1 MSLVR
6 AVIVGCQIATGHDC
20 QLGVSSTNMLRSM
33 VRPKHDTCRFFE
45 GNGRPRI
52 TGRVRKQRHRGQA
65 FEVVLSLPILLIA
78 TLAIL
83 EIGILFLVQ
92 QTVTTAAGDGV
103 REAAKVGA
111 TTGSIV
117 SAVLRDLAVNNIK
130 NSADYLIRIEYYGGS
145 TATAGTYSPPPPLP
159 PLPTLTANQVLVTV
173 WVRPTNAANQPV
185 PNWLSTLWCVFQNWA
200 FQVSALAYLE

>member
-6 AVIVGCQIATGHDC
+6 TVIVGCQIATGHDC

-33 VRPKHDTCRFFE
+33 IRPKHGTCRFLE

-65 FEVVLSLPILLIA
+65 IEVVLAIPILLIA

-92 QTVTTAAGDGV
+92 QTVTTAAADGV

-111 TTGSIV
+111 TTSSIA
-117 SAVLRDLAVNNIK
+117 SEVLRDLAVNNVT
-130 NSADYLIRIEYYGGS
+130 NPADYFIRIEHGV
-145 TATAGTYSPPPPLP
+145 TAPIDQGAPSLLLFPPIGPAPSV
-159 PLPTLTANQVLVTV
+159 NQVRVTV
-173 WVRPTNAANQPV
+173 CVRPTNAGNRPV
-185 PNWLSTLWCVFQNWA
+185 PNWLSTLGCVFQNWA

>member
-1 MSLVR
+1 MSLVWT
-6 AVIVGCQIATGHDC
+6 VIVGCQIATGHDC

-33 VRPKHDTCRFFE
+33 VRPKHGTCRFFE

-52 TGRVRKQRHRGQA
+52 PGRVRKQRRRGQA
-65 FEVVLSLPILLIA
+65 FEVVLALPILLIA

-92 QTVTTAAGDGV
+92 QTVTTAAADGV

-111 TTGSIV
+111 TTSSIA
-117 SAVLRDLAVNNIK
+117 SEVLRDLAVNNIK
-130 NSADYLIRIEYYGGS
+130 NSADYLIQIKYYGGS
-145 TATAGTYSPPPPLP
+145 TATAGTYSPPLPLP
-159 PLPTLTANQVLVTV
+159 PLPTLTANQVLVRV